1 MNYRPNQTNTDGFG
15 KPILQEQIMTSAY
28 PHLLIH
34 LTIYLKRFLETK
46 VRFCFRSL
54 DSDLASMQ

>member
-1 MNYRPNQTNTDGFG
+1 MSYKPNQTDTDGFG
-15 KPILQEQIMTSAY
+15 KPILREQIMTPTY
-28 PHLLIH
+28 PHLFIH

-54 DSDLASMQ
+54 DSDSASMQ